1 MGEKSGKLSIKQWA
15 EADRPREKLLEKGRN
30 ALSDAELIAILLG
43 SGTKEL
49 SAVELAQKILHQSN
63 NDLNKLGKLSIK
75 ELMQHKGI
83 GLAKAITIAA
93 ALELGRRRKE
103 SEGPQKTVINNS
115 KDAYEFIS
123 PYLHDLHHEEFWAI
137 YLSRNNTVIH
147 HAKIGQGGISATVA
161 DIRIILKFAIEN
173 LASGIII
180 CHNHP
185 SGNLNPSNNDISLT
199 QKLKEAARL
208 MDINLID
215 HIIYTENQ
223 YFSFS
228 DKSML

>member
-1 MGEKSGKLSIKQWA
+1 MGNSDKLSIKNWA
-15 EADRPREKLLEKGRN
+15 EADRPREKLLEKGRQ
-30 ALSDAELIAILLG
+30 ALSDAELIAILIG

-49 SAVELAQKILHQSN
+49 TAVELAKKILYQTG

-83 GLAKAITIAA
+83 GEAKAITIVA

-103 SEGPQKTVINNS
+103 SEKKQQTIIKSS

-123 PYLHDLHHEEFWAI
+123 PYLSDLHHEEFWAI
-137 YLSRNNTVIH
+137 YLSRNNTIIYQL
-147 HAKIGQGGISATVA
+147 KIGQGGISATIA
-161 DIRIILKFAIEN
+161 DIRIILKTAIEN

-185 SGNLNPSNNDISLT
+185 SGNITPSENDITLT
-199 QKLKEAARL
+199 QKIKEAAKL

-215 HIIYTENQ
+215 HIIFTDKS
-223 YFSFS
+223 YFSFA
-228 DKSML
+228 DEAKL

>member
-1 MGEKSGKLSIKQWA
+1 MEKSGKLSIKNWA

-49 SAVELAQKILHQSN
+49 TAVELAQKILHHAG

-83 GLAKAITIAA
+83 GEAKAITIAA

-103 SEGPQKTVINNS
+103 SDSKQKTFIKSS
-115 KDAYEFIS
+115 KDAYEFIA
-123 PYLHDLHHEEFWAI
+123 PYLSDLHHEEFWTI
-137 YLSRNNTVIH
+137 YLSRNNSIIH
-147 HAKIGQGGISATVA
+147 HAKIGQGGISATIA
-161 DIRIILKFAIEN
+161 DIRIILKTAIEH

-185 SGNLNPSNNDISLT
+185 SGNNRPSDSDITLT
-199 QKLKEAARL
+199 NKIKEAAKL
-208 MDINLID
+208 MDINLLD
-215 HIIYTENQ
+215 HIIFT
-223 YFSFS
+223 
-228 DKSML
+228 DKSYYSFADEAKL

>member
-1 MGEKSGKLSIKQWA
+1 VEKSGKLSIKNWA

-43 SGTKEL
+43 SGTKDL
-49 SAVELAQKILHQSN
+49 TAVELAQNILHHVG

-75 ELMQHKGI
+75 ELMQHKGV
-83 GLAKAITIAA
+83 GKAKAITIAA

-103 SEGPQKTVINNS
+103 SESNQKTFIKSS

-123 PYLHDLHHEEFWAI
+123 PFLSDLHHEEFWAI
-137 YLSRNNTVIH
+137 YLNRNNSIIH
-147 HAKIGQGGISATVA
+147 YAKIGQGGISATIA
-161 DIRIILKFAIEN
+161 DIRIILKTAIEQ

-185 SGNLNPSNNDISLT
+185 SGNIKPSESDISLT
-199 QKLKEAARL
+199 NRIKEAAKL
-208 MDINLID
+208 LEINLLD
-215 HIIYTENQ
+215 HIIFT
-223 YFSFS
+223 
-228 DKSML
+228 DKSYYSFADEAKL

>member
-1 MGEKSGKLSIKQWA
+1 VEKSGKLSIKNWA

-43 SGTKEL
+43 SGTKDL
-49 SAVELAQKILHQSN
+49 TAVELAQNILHHVG

-75 ELMQHKGI
+75 ELMQHKGV
-83 GLAKAITIAA
+83 GKAKAITIAA

-103 SEGPQKTVINNS
+103 SESNQKTFIKSS

-123 PYLHDLHHEEFWAI
+123 PFLSDLHHEEFWAI
-137 YLSRNNTVIH
+137 YLNRNNSIIH
-147 HAKIGQGGISATVA
+147 YAKIGQGGISATIA
-161 DIRIILKFAIEN
+161 DIRIILKTAIEQ

-185 SGNLNPSNNDISLT
+185 SGNIKPSESDISLT
-199 QKLKEAARL
+199 NRIKEAAKL
-208 MDINLID
+208 LEINLLD
-215 HIIYTENQ
+215 HIIFTDKS
-223 YFSFS
+223 YFSFA
-228 DKSML
+228 DEAKL

>member
-1 MGEKSGKLSIKQWA
+1 VEKSGKLSIKNWA

-43 SGTKEL
+43 SGTKDL
-49 SAVELAQKILHQSN
+49 TAVELAQNILHHVG

-75 ELMQHKGI
+75 ELMQHKGV
-83 GLAKAITIAA
+83 GKAKAITIAA

-103 SEGPQKTVINNS
+103 SESKQKKFIKSS

-123 PYLHDLHHEEFWAI
+123 PFLSDLHHEEFWAI
-137 YLSRNNTVIH
+137 YLNRNNSIIH
-147 HAKIGQGGISATVA
+147 YAKIGQGGISATIA
-161 DIRIILKFAIEN
+161 DIRIILKTAIEQ

-185 SGNLNPSNNDISLT
+185 SGNIKPSESDISLT
-199 QKLKEAARL
+199 NRIKEAAKL
-208 MDINLID
+208 LEINLLD
-215 HIIYTENQ
+215 HIIFTDKS
-223 YFSFS
+223 YFSFA
-228 DKSML
+228 DEAKL

>member
-1 MGEKSGKLSIKQWA
+1 MSEKSSKLSIKQWA
-15 EADRPREKLLEKGRN
+15 EADRPREKLLEKGRS

-49 SAVELAQKILHQSN
+49 TAVELAQKILHHSN

-75 ELMQHKGI
+75 DLMQHKGV

-103 SEGPQKTVINNS
+103 IDSKQKFIINNS
-115 KDAYEFIS
+115 KDAYDFIS
-123 PYLHDLHHEEFWAI
+123 PYLHDLQHEEFWAI

-147 HAKIGQGGISATVA
+147 HTKVGQGGISATVA
-161 DIRIILKFAIEN
+161 DIRIILKLAIEN

-185 SGNLNPSNNDISLT
+185 SGNINPSNSDISLT

-208 MDINLID
+208 IDINLID

>member
-1 MGEKSGKLSIKQWA
+1 VEKSGKLSIKNWA

-43 SGTKEL
+43 SGTKDL
-49 SAVELAQKILHQSN
+49 TAVELAKNILHHVG

-75 ELMQHKGI
+75 ELMQHKGV
-83 GLAKAITIAA
+83 GKAKAITIAA

-103 SEGPQKTVINNS
+103 SESKQKKFIKSS

-123 PYLHDLHHEEFWAI
+123 PFLSDLHHEEFWAI
-137 YLSRNNTVIH
+137 YLNRNNSIIH
-147 HAKIGQGGISATVA
+147 YAKIGQGGISATIA
-161 DIRIILKFAIEN
+161 DIRIILKTAIEQ

-185 SGNLNPSNNDISLT
+185 SGNIKPSESDISLT
-199 QKLKEAARL
+199 NRIKEAAKL
-208 MDINLID
+208 LEINLLD
-215 HIIYTENQ
+215 HIIFT
-223 YFSFS
+223 
-228 DKSML
+228 DKSYYSFADEAKL

>member
-1 MGEKSGKLSIKQWA
+1 MENSGKLSIKKWA
-15 EADRPREKLLEKGRN
+15 KADRPREKLLEKGKQ

-49 SAVELAQKILHQSN
+49 TAVELAQKILHHTG

-83 GLAKAITIAA
+83 GEAKAISIAA

-103 SEGPQKTVINNS
+103 TESQQKVIIKTSN
-115 KDAYEFIS
+115 DAYEYIAPFLS
-123 PYLHDLHHEEFWAI
+123 DLPHEEFWVI
-137 YLSRNNTVIH
+137 YLSRNNSVIYH
-147 HAKIGQGGISATVA
+147 SKIGQGGVSATIA
-161 DIRIILKFAIEN
+161 DIRIILKIAIEH

-185 SGNLNPSNNDISLT
+185 SGNNNPSETDILLT
-199 QKLKEAARL
+199 QKIKDAAKL
-208 MDINLID
+208 MDINLLD
-215 HIIYTENQ
+215 HIILTDNSY
-223 YFSFS
+223 YSFA
-228 DKSML
+228 DKSKL

>member
-1 MGEKSGKLSIKQWA
+1 VEKSGKLSIKNWA

-43 SGTKEL
+43 SGTKDL
-49 SAVELAQKILHQSN
+49 TAVELAQNILHHVG

-75 ELMQHKGI
+75 ELMQHKGV
-83 GLAKAITIAA
+83 GKAKAITIAA

-103 SEGPQKTVINNS
+103 SESKQKTFIKSS

-123 PYLHDLHHEEFWAI
+123 PFLSDLHHEEFWAI
-137 YLSRNNTVIH
+137 YLNRNNSIIH
-147 HAKIGQGGISATVA
+147 YAKIGQGGISATIA
-161 DIRIILKFAIEN
+161 DIRIILKTAIEQ

-185 SGNLNPSNNDISLT
+185 SGNIKPSESDISLT
-199 QKLKEAARL
+199 NRIKEAAKL
-208 MDINLID
+208 LEINLLD
-215 HIIYTENQ
+215 HIIFTDKS
-223 YFSFS
+223 YFSFA
-228 DKSML
+228 DEAKL

>member
-1 MGEKSGKLSIKQWA
+1 MEKSGKLSIKNWA

-43 SGTKEL
+43 SGTKDL
-49 SAVELAQKILHQSN
+49 TAVELAQNILHHVG

-75 ELMQHKGI
+75 ELMQHKGV
-83 GLAKAITIAA
+83 GKAKAITIAA

-103 SEGPQKTVINNS
+103 SESKQKKFIKSS

-123 PYLHDLHHEEFWAI
+123 PFLSDLHHEEFWAI
-137 YLSRNNTVIH
+137 YLNRNNSIIH
-147 HAKIGQGGISATVA
+147 YAKIGQGGISATIA
-161 DIRIILKFAIEN
+161 DIRIILKTAIEQ

-185 SGNLNPSNNDISLT
+185 SGNIKPSESDISLT
-199 QKLKEAARL
+199 NRIKEAAKL
-208 MDINLID
+208 LEINLLD
-215 HIIYTENQ
+215 HIIFTDKS
-223 YFSFS
+223 YFSFA
-228 DKSML
+228 DEAKL

>member
-1 MGEKSGKLSIKQWA
+1 VEKSGKLSIKNWA

-43 SGTKEL
+43 SGTKDL
-49 SAVELAQKILHQSN
+49 TAVELAKKILHHVG

-75 ELMQHKGI
+75 ELMQHKGV
-83 GLAKAITIAA
+83 GKAKAITIAA

-103 SEGPQKTVINNS
+103 SESKQKTFIKSS

-123 PYLHDLHHEEFWAI
+123 PFLSDLHHEEFWAI
-137 YLSRNNTVIH
+137 YLSRNNSIIH
-147 HAKIGQGGISATVA
+147 YAKIGQGGISATIA
-161 DIRIILKFAIEN
+161 DIRIILKTAIEQ

-185 SGNLNPSNNDISLT
+185 SGNIKPSESDISLT
-199 QKLKEAARL
+199 NRIKEAAKL
-208 MDINLID
+208 LEINLLD
-215 HIIYTENQ
+215 HIIFTDKS
-223 YFSFS
+223 YFSFA
-228 DKSML
+228 DEAKL

>member
-1 MGEKSGKLSIKQWA
+1 METFGKLSIKKWA
-15 EADRPREKLLEKGRN
+15 EADRPREKLLEKGRQ

-49 SAVELAQKILHQSN
+49 TAVELAQKILHQVG

-83 GLAKAITIAA
+83 GEAKAISIAA

-103 SEGPQKTVINNS
+103 TQSKQKIIVKSS
-115 KDAYEFIS
+115 KDAYEYMAPFLS
-123 PYLHDLHHEEFWAI
+123 DLHHEEFWAI
-137 YLSRNNTVIH
+137 YLSRNNSIIH
-147 HAKIGQGGISATVA
+147 HSKIGQGGVSATIA
-161 DIRIILKFAIEN
+161 DIRIILKIAIEH

-185 SGNLNPSNNDISLT
+185 SGNHNPSETDILLT
-199 QKLKEAARL
+199 QKIKDAAKL
-208 MDINLID
+208 LDINLLD
-215 HIIYTENQ
+215 HIIFTDNSY
-223 YFSFS
+223 YSFADDS
-228 DKSML
+228 KL

>member
-1 MGEKSGKLSIKQWA
+1 MEKSGKLSIKNWA

-43 SGTKEL
+43 SGTKDL
-49 SAVELAQKILHQSN
+49 TAVELAQNILHHVG

-75 ELMQHKGI
+75 ELMQHKGV
-83 GLAKAITIAA
+83 GKAKAITIAA

-103 SEGPQKTVINNS
+103 SESNQKTFIKSS

-123 PYLHDLHHEEFWAI
+123 PFLSDLHHEEFWAI
-137 YLSRNNTVIH
+137 YLNRNNSIIH
-147 HAKIGQGGISATVA
+147 YAKIGQGGISATIA
-161 DIRIILKFAIEN
+161 DIRIILKTAIEQ

-185 SGNLNPSNNDISLT
+185 SGNIKPSESDISLT
-199 QKLKEAARL
+199 NRIKEAAKL
-208 MDINLID
+208 LEINLLD
-215 HIIYTENQ
+215 HIIFTDKS
-223 YFSFS
+223 YFSFA
-228 DKSML
+228 DEAKL